1 MKSRRILFFALAIAL
16 GIGAGLAF
24 GWLIMPPKAPSN
36 AAMKD
41 LRVDYQTDLVLMVAE
56 SFAGDANSEL
66 ALDQLAEIAKMDP
79 ITLVGVSLGYAREV
93 GYQNNDI
100 QLIENLLT
108 GIDPN
113 VYQVW
118 KQKSG
123 GQ

>member
-1 MKSRRILFFALAIAL
+1 LFFALAIAL

-36 AAMKD
+36 AAMTH

-66 ALDQLAEIAKMDP
+66 ALDQLAEIAEMDP

-93 GYQNNDI
+93 GYQSADI
-100 QLIENLLT
+100 KLIENLLT
-108 GIDPN
+108 GIDPD
-113 VYQVW
+113 VYQAW
-118 KQKSG
+118 KQRIG

>member
-1 MKSRRILFFALAIAL
+1 MKSRRILFFALANAL

>member
-1 MKSRRILFFALAIAL
+1 MRSRRVLFFALAIAL

-36 AAMKD
+36 AAMTH

-66 ALDQLAEIAKMDP
+66 ALDQLAEIAEMDP

-93 GYQNNDI
+93 GYQSADI
-100 QLIENLLT
+100 KLIENLLT
-108 GIDPN
+108 GIDPD
-113 VYQVW
+113 VYQAW
-118 KQKSG
+118 KQRIG

>member
-41 LRVDYQTDLVLMVAE
+41 LRVDFQTDLVLMVAE

>member
-1 MKSRRILFFALAIAL
+1 MRSRRILFFALAIAL

-36 AAMKD
+36 AAMKG

-66 ALDQLAEIAKMDP
+66 ALDQLAEIAEMDP

-93 GYQNNDI
+93 GYQSADI
-100 QLIENLLT
+100 KLIENLLT
-108 GIDPN
+108 GIDPD
-113 VYQVW
+113 VYQAW
-118 KQKSG
+118 KQKQG

>member
-66 ALDQLAEIAKMDP
+66 ALDQLAEIANMDP

>member
-36 AAMKD
+36 AVMKH

>member
-1 MKSRRILFFALAIAL
+1 MKSRRVLFFALAIAL

-36 AAMKD
+36 AAMRH